1 MPQRSDVLMDLG
13 PDLALGLGPG
23 CLPGFGG
30 VQLVACLE
38 SEPGGKTCA
47 KIQVG

>member
-1 MPQRSDVLMDLG
+1 MPQHSDVLMDLC

-23 CLPGFGG
+23 PGFGS

-38 SEPGGKTCA
+38 SEPGGRTCA